1 MRDIWT
7 KESII
12 MKVLALA
19 FALGLAASGTA
30 WAAGDAAAGADTARV
45 CKACHNWGPGATN
58 KIGPVLNGVVGRQ
71 PGTYPGF
78 SYSNAMI
85 EFGKQNPAWTPE
97 LLATYLH
104 GPRTVVPGTK
114 MTFAGFP
121 DQTDAD
127 NVVAF
132 LQTLKADGSTG
143 GGTSQ

>member
-1 MRDIWT
+1 
-7 KESII
+7 